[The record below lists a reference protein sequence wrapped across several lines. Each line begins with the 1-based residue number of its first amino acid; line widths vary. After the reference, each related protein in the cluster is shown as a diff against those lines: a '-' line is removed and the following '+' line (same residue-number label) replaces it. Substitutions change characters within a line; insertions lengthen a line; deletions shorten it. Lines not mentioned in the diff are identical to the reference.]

1 MIKWVVREVAER
13 AGFRSA
19 RELAREADIH
29 INTAYGVWN
38 GTATMVGL
46 STIDRICAVLDVKPG
61 QLFDQHSEPHVQR
74 ELKRVDRAKGRR
86 GEGRR

>member
-46 STIDRICAVLDVKPG
+46 STIDRICTVLEVKPG
-61 QLFDQHSEPHVQR
+61 QLFDQRSEPQAEG
-74 ELKRVDRAKGRR
+74 ELTRVGRAKGRSGKR
-86 GEGRR
+86 GR